1 MRLRNTVGQTLRPQS
16 GPYQNYVHLE
26 FAPKFLNGKSFNR
39 SKNSKISYF
48 PHTKNSNT
56 KKFKFWSKIQFW
68 VKIQILVKGRNVRQK
83 SKFDSKS
90 KFLSKIQIWFKIE
103 ILVKNRRTP

>member
-39 SKNSKISYF
+39 SKNSKICVKNIIVKLNQNTF
-48 PHTKNSNT
+48 KKNNSNILIINAYMNQKQPIFKIKFY
-56 KKFKFWSKIQFW
+56 KKFHPFFSVKQF
-68 VKIQILVKGRNVRQK
+68 N
-83 SKFDSKS
+83 FC
-90 KFLSKIQIWFKIE
+90 
-103 ILVKNRRTP
+103 